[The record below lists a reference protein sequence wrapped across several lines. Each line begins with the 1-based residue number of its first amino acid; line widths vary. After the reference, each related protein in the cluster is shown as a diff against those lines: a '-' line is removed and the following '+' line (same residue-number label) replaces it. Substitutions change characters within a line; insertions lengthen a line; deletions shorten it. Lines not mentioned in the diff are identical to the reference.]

1 MGNRLIHFLATVLP
15 THHHYNSRR
24 PEHARLRVKIQHDL
38 MTVREQV
45 EDVAFKLDKEYYR
58 ELMKKEGLEF
68 VVSPERMSVREMRK
82 KRVRKVKFNLDSSQQ
97 LVYHPHVDDDDLELD
112 VHLNVSGNE
121 SFESEAEVIGNT
133 AINTRKGMDEMD
145 MDMDMD
151 MDIDL
156 EGWGDRDPDIV
167 GLSFSSDEASSSFES
182 SFAIMEDENE
192 VEGRGSFDFGI
203 GNGNG
208 NTASRTSTR
217 TDNSQKGPGTL
228 EDEFLNVF
236 GGIDD
241 GWEHYDANKASDEI
255 LEWPEMSGG
264 FPSRTDVGFS
274 ADKESEQD
282 TTGSTADLGDS
293 SVSENDVL
301 NQSSF
306 VSDDDNSDDGDDSSR
321 SSQDSESSG
330 SDSEAGYN
338 AGNSF
343 VNQSFSSG
351 ISESFVEKISRE
363 NFCRPI
369 DELQD
374 HDDESAQ
381 DSWAQNQ
388 HDDLDISIARQ
399 EGPHHV
405 IREQATLVSAK
416 VAAVRSDHLN
426 HDDLESSID
435 GHNTSVDPMLA
446 SSVIEDQQPT
456 FTDLPRAQDLLKPLH
471 GDQSLDY
478 SNESQSSLEF
488 SYASSKNYLTSSA
501 EDFTNTDLN
510 SSNDSS
516 KVLKKLHDEFD
527 NSQIIA
533 ESPSFE
539 YISEDDDEDS
549 DHDEFIRS
557 MTEEFTS
564 DQSDSSKTFGT
575 ASTTDSSRS
584 GMSVNKYNPQNS
596 KENLLGIVRRDA
608 YIPTIDS
615 PSLPR
620 KQLGDEL
627 DYLESKVKN
636 LQGQQSKDYSN
647 GAKETKKTTMPLQVA
662 RDEHNLDHN
671 RSIEDLQRIQS
682 PGCSKESNQVDCLDN
697 KIVPTEEKSEEPNSI
712 LNYGRGRRHPTAARL
727 KVLRQSSAW
736 KRRYGK
742 AEKD

>member
-1 MGNRLIHFLATVLP
+1 
-15 THHHYNSRR
+15 
-24 PEHARLRVKIQHDL
+24 

-45 EDVAFKLDKEYYR
+45 EDVAFKSDKEYYR

-68 VVSPERMSVREMRK
+68 VMSPERMSVREMRK

-97 LVYHPHVDDDDLELD
+97 IVYQVDDELD
-112 VHLNVSGNE
+112 IHLNVSLNE

-133 AINTRKGMDEMD
+133 ATRRGVDEMEMDLDLD
-145 MDMDMD
+145 M
-151 MDIDL
+151 DL

-167 GLSFSSDEASSSFES
+167 DLSFSSDEASSSFES
-182 SFAIMEDENE
+182 SFAIIEGGSEA
-192 VEGRGSFDFGI
+192 EGRGSFDFGI
-203 GNGNG
+203 GN
-208 NTASRTSTR
+208 TPSRNSTR
-217 TDNSQKGPGTL
+217 EGNSKKGRGTL
-228 EDEFLNVF
+228 EDEVLNVF
-236 GGIDD
+236 GGMDD

-264 FPSRTDVGFS
+264 FPSRADVVFS
-274 ADKESEQD
+274 GDKDNEQD

-306 VSDDDNSDDGDDSSR
+306 VADDDNNDDDSDDDDDSSR

-330 SDSEAGYN
+330 SDSEADYN

-343 VNQSFSSG
+343 VNQSFSSD
-351 ISESFVEKISRE
+351 ISESFVEKIARE
-363 NFCRPI
+363 NFCRSI

-388 HDDLDISIARQ
+388 QDDLDISIERQ
-399 EGPHHV
+399 EEPHHV
-405 IREQATLVSAK
+405 IRKEATVVSAK
-416 VAAVRSDHLN
+416 VAAARSDHLN
-426 HDDLESSID
+426 HDELESSID

-446 SSVIEDQQPT
+446 SSFIEDQQPT
-456 FTDLPRAQDLLKPLH
+456 LTDLPRAKDLLKPLRS
-471 GDQSLDY
+471 DQSLDY

-488 SYASSKNYLTSSA
+488 SCASSKSSLEFSYASSKIHLSSSA
-501 EDFTNTDLN
+501 EDFANTELN
-510 SSNDSS
+510 YSSDSS

-564 DQSDSSKTFGT
+564 DQSDSTGKTSGT

-584 GMSVNKYNPQNS
+584 GMSANKQNPQNS
-596 KENLLGIVRRDA
+596 KENLLGIIRRDA

-636 LQGQQSKDYSN
+636 LQGQQSKDYSK
-647 GAKETKKTTMPLQVA
+647 GTKENTMPLQVA

-671 RSIEDLQRIQS
+671 RSIEDLQRRQS
-682 PGCSKESNQVDCLDN
+682 PGCSKESNQVDCFDS
-697 KIVPTEEKSEEPNSI
+697 KIIPTEEKSEEPNSI
-712 LNYGRGRRHPTAARL
+712 SNYSRGRRHPTAARL